1 MNKKSI
7 FITASVLILLFVS
20 YEIVSKV
27 INTTL
32 DDANRRGI
40 ELYAS
45 TVKYAYT
52 EYIYKNGF
60 SPNSIDELN
69 IVLTTEVECKDKK
82 LYSNGN
88 VELYGCTVE
97 DSKIKYNYVNGKV
110 VRLK

>member
-1 MNKKSI
+1 MSIMIKYRVHEVAKDLGVASKDVIALLNDFLGEQKKHM
-7 FITASVLILLFVS
+7 TAL
-20 YEIVSKV
+20 
-27 INTTL
+27 T
-32 DDANRRGI
+32 D
-40 ELYAS
+40 
-45 TVKYAYT
+45 
-52 EYIYKNGF
+52 
-60 SPNSIDELN
+60 DELN